1 MFGYPWFLASVDHFK
16 NKLFALFRPRPA
28 LQHCHILW
36 PSPLGCAEP
45 DFFISDMIRM
55 RHVGGWIV
63 NESCC
68 RPREESDRL
77 DRADGRGWWTERLW
91 HTSLSAGRIQLI
103 INAFQLVANKSE
115 AGGQPALLSRE
126 KRRGKLENKYGLM
139 NACAHVSMPT
149 TVWAHTHTRTH
160 TQLTYNSE
168 LCIGVDLA
176 VLVTS
181 HALVHSCV
189 GKGQAT
195 DWQCSIGDLYALL
208 WT

>member
-45 DFFISDMIRM
+45 DFFISDMIRR

-126 KRRGKLENKYGLM
+126 KRPGQTWEQIWLNECLRTRLYANYCMG
-139 NACAHVSMPT
+139 
-149 TVWAHTHTRTH
+149 AHTHAHTRSLPITR
-160 TQLTYNSE
+160 S
-168 LCIGVDLA
+168 
-176 VLVTS
+176 S
-181 HALVHSCV
+181 ALE
-189 GKGQAT
+189 
-195 DWQCSIGDLYALL
+195 
-208 WT
+208 